1 MPPLPPSSLAACIE
15 HTLLRP
21 EAVRADFERLCA
33 EAAQFRFH
41 AVCVMGSR
49 VTLAK
54 SLVEGS
60 DVKVVAAVGFPLGN
74 ADSDTKRYETE
85 VAIDHGADEIDVVI
99 NVAWLKE
106 GARNLVLRELRD
118 VIEAADDRPVKVI
131 IETCLLSDTEK
142 VEACA
147 LVRESG
153 AKFVKT
159 STGFGRAGATVE
171 DVRLLREAVGTAFG
185 IKASGGIRDLAAAC
199 ALIDAGAD
207 RLGTSHG
214 VAIMREALAAQPQ
227 D

>member
-1 MPPLPPSSLAACIE
+1 MDALPPSGLAACIE

-21 EAVRADFERLCA
+21 DAVRVDFERLCA
-33 EAAQFRFH
+33 EATQFRFH

-49 VTLAK
+49 VTLVK
-54 SLVEGS
+54 TLLEGS

-74 ADSDTKRYETE
+74 TDSDVKRYETE
-85 VAIDHGADEIDVVI
+85 VAVDHGADEIDVVI
-99 NVAWLKE
+99 NPAWLKE
-106 GARNLVLRELRD
+106 GARSLVLRELRD
-118 VIEAADDRPVKVI
+118 VVEAADDRPVKVI
-131 IETCLLSDTEK
+131 IETCLLSDAEK

-147 LVRESG
+147 LTRESG
-153 AKFVKT
+153 ARSVKT

-171 DVRLLREAVGTAFG
+171 DVRLLREAVGPAFG
-185 IKASGGIRDLAAAC
+185 VKASGGIRDLALAR
-199 ALIDAGAD
+199 ALLDAGAD